1 MTLSTVTEYLSR
13 KGIPFDALR
22 HADVQTALGE
32 AFSLGIP
39 GELVAKTIVLD
50 VGRGPVLAVVPASRR
65 LDMHLLRDALRRRD
79 IHLATEDELERDFPQ
94 FEMGSIPRRG
104 SLLSAPL
111 VIDPEVVQ
119 HDMVVFAA
127 GTHEE
132 SVRVR
137 MRDLLR
143 LEHAVVTPI
152 ASLRE
157 EDPPRGERLG

>member
-1 MTLSTVTEYLSR
+1 
-13 KGIPFDALR
+13 
-22 HADVQTALGE
+22 
-32 AFSLGIP
+32 
-39 GELVAKTIVLD
+39 
-50 VGRGPVLAVVPASRR
+50 
-65 LDMHLLRDALRRRD
+65 MHLLRDALRRRD

-94 FEMGSIPRRG
+94 FEMGSIPRLG